1 VAVSTDETPLVIWGS
16 GTAPPKAHLRQ
27 DVVLRAAAPWS
38 RSVMAL
44 LKHLEAV
51 GFEGAPRPVGDGFD
65 ADGREAITYIP
76 GSTPHPGAWDDH
88 AISAVGA
95 LLRRL
100 HDATESFQPP
110 ADASWQP
117 SFARLLPGHHLVF
130 GHGDTGPWNVVAQ
143 GGIPV
148 AFIDWEFAGPVDALW
163 ELAETAWLN
172 AQLHDDDI
180 AERASLPS
188 AVRRSQQVRLLLDA
202 YGLPAAERVG
212 FVDRMIEFAV
222 HSARA
227 EAVRYGVTPDTAAA
241 VDPSGYPVLWAIT
254 WRARSASWML
264 RHRRILER
272 ALV

>member
-1 VAVSTDETPLVIWGS
+1 
-16 GTAPPKAHLRQ
+16 
-27 DVVLRAAAPWS
+27 
-38 RSVMAL
+38 M
-44 LKHLEAV
+44 
-51 GFEGAPRPVGDGFD
+51 
-65 ADGREAITYIP
+65 
-76 GSTPHPGAWDDH
+76 
-88 AISAVGA
+88 
-95 LLRRL
+95 
-100 HDATESFQPP
+100 
-110 ADASWQP
+110 
-117 SFARLLPGHHLVF
+117 F

-143 GGIPV
+143 DGIPV

-180 AERASLPS
+180 AKRGGLPS
-188 AVRRSQQVRLLLDA
+188 ATRRGHQVRLLLDA
-202 YGLPAAERVG
+202 YGLPTAERVG

-227 EAVRYGVTPDTAAA
+227 EAVRYGVTPDTATA

-264 RHRRILER
+264 RHRQILER

>member
-1 VAVSTDETPLVIWGS
+1 MAVSTDETPLVIWGN
-16 GTAPPKAHLRQ
+16 GATVPKAHLRQ
-27 DVVLRAAAPWS
+27 DVVLHAAGPWS

-76 GSTPHPGAWDDH
+76 GSTPHPRAWDDQ
-88 AISAVGA
+88 AISALGA

-100 HDATESFQPP
+100 HDAAASFQPP

-117 SFARLLPGHHLVF
+117 SFTRLLPGSHPVF
-130 GHGDTGPWNVVAQ
+130 GHGDLGPWNVVAQ
-143 GGIPV
+143 GGVPI

-180 AERASLPS
+180 AERAGLPS
-188 AVRRSQQVRLLLDA
+188 AAHRSQQVRLLLDA
-202 YGLPAAERVG
+202 YGLPAPERQG
-212 FVDRMIEFAV
+212 FVDKMIEFAV

-227 EAVRYGVTPDTAAA
+227 EAVRYGVGPDTGAA

-264 RHRRILER
+264 GHRQILER
-272 ALV
+272 ALT

>member
-1 VAVSTDETPLVIWGS
+1 LVVFPPRWQAAVVNIDETPLVIWGG
-16 GTAPPKAHLRQ
+16 GTASPKAHLRQ

-38 RSVMAL
+38 RSVITL
-44 LKHLEAV
+44 LKLEAV

-76 GSTPHPGAWDDH
+76 GSTPHPRAWDDH

-95 LLRRL
+95 LLRRR

-110 ADASWQP
+110 ADAIWQS
-117 SFARLLPGHHLVF
+117 SFARLLPGHHPVF

-180 AERASLPS
+180 AERAGLPS
-188 AVRRSQQVRLLLDA
+188 AARRSQQVRLLLDA
-202 YGLPAAERVG
+202 YGRDPRPSPSPRRASSPGPPAATTGTRT
-212 FVDRMIEFAV
+212 
-222 HSARA
+222 S
-227 EAVRYGVTPDTAAA
+227 TAANGISLKIPRPA
-241 VDPSGYPVLWAIT
+241 HCRRSGPANWQG
-254 WRARSASWML
+254 L
-264 RHRRILER
+264 RRRRRL
-272 ALV
+272 AA